1 MYYSELLL
9 PFSIDSGIGLDIE
22 NLSVNYNDDVWKS
35 KFDQT
40 RRMSVATKSKQKK
53 VVSILVLI
61 TVMFTVV
68 NIPSAISRI
77 MSSPENKEKVSFQVS
92 HTVYIP
98 YPRHLR
104 ARLLSKN
111 IFERELSLLSRAPSR
126 E

>member
-1 MYYSELLL
+1 MQTKQSFEYSAPPVGQFMYYSELLL

-61 TVMFTVV
+61 TVMFTIV

-92 HTVYIP
+92 HTVYIQTV
-98 YPRHLR
+98 HG
-104 ARLLSKN
+104 KMTT
-111 IFERELSLLSRAPSR
+111 
-126 E
+126 

>member
-1 MYYSELLL
+1 M
-9 PFSIDSGIGLDIE
+9 
-22 NLSVNYNDDVWKS
+22 NYKDDVWKS

-77 MSSPENKEKVSFQVS
+77 MSSPENKEKVSFQVKS
-92 HTVYIP
+92 
-98 YPRHLR
+98 RFLLR
-104 ARLLSKN
+104 VQGCVTLKYSY
-111 IFERELSLLSRAPSR
+111 
-126 E
+126 